1 MKNVFTSIALLIPS
15 LCLRSCDAW
24 IKSLPTSRID
34 FSIYSLSD
42 ENIVSTALPKDESI
56 WKAEG
61 ERVILEAATTC
72 GANKKDVDI
81 QWKPGRIIVT
91 ISGDTFIKAKS
102 NKEDDEDEE
111 IEYDDEIDQTALQE
125 FDSEFNVVEG
135 EGDTKEEPEF
145 GNDIVSIARKINYL
159 LGEEGEGSVASNIA
173 VHHEIEVTTP
183 GASDELVG
191 IMFEA
196 YRGFDVIV
204 EALDPK
210 KEGKVQVIEGKLVD
224 RDEKKTTVNVKGR
237 MRKIKNDLI
246 LTVKLPKAKR
256 EKGVK

>member
-1 MKNVFTSIALLIPS
+1 MKNFFTSTALLVPS

-24 IKSLPTSRID
+24 IPSLPTSRND
-34 FSIYSLSD
+34 FSLYSLSD

-72 GANKKDVDI
+72 GANEKDVDI

-91 ISGDTFIKAKS
+91 ISGDTFIEAKS
-102 NKEDDEDEE
+102 KEDDEDAE
-111 IEYDDEIDQTALQE
+111 IEYDDEIDQNALEE
-125 FDSEFNVVEG
+125 FDSEFNAVEG
-135 EGDTKEEPEF
+135 DDDKKEEPEF

-159 LGEEGEGSVASNIA
+159 LGEEGEGSVAYNIA

-183 GASDELVG
+183 GASDELEG